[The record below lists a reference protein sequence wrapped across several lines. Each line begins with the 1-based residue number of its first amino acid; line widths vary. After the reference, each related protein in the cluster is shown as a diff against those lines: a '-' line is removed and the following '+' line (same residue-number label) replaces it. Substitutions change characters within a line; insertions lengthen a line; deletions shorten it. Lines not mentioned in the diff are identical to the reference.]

1 MEKKRIKYVSVLNAM
16 ACIAVVML
24 HTNGAFWTFST
35 KKYWISS
42 NFIECL
48 MYFAVP
54 VFFMISGT
62 TLIDYREKYS
72 TKEYFSKR
80 INKTLIPFVAWSF
93 IGAVYQYIAG
103 RLHIDWTID
112 GMKVLFAGML
122 NTYVIGVYWFFIY
135 LFSVYLCI
143 PVLSAIPGE
152 IRKNVFR
159 YCAAVS
165 FVLQILLPFVCD
177 VTGFGYTNRVTFF
190 VGTSYMFYV
199 FMGWLIREHEFS
211 LKERVIIYILGIAG
225 FLMHFI
231 GTYFVSM
238 KAGQIVQTY
247 KGYNNVPAV
256 LYSIAVFVFIKQ
268 LSQRINEQ
276 GRLYGLICRFAG
288 YTFAVY
294 LIHWYVLDLLTKIFK
309 LDEFSIV
316 YRVGMPFIIIPICII
331 IAFVLKKIPIVK
343 RIVP

>member
-1 MEKKRIKYVSVLNAM
+1 
-16 ACIAVVML
+16 
-24 HTNGAFWTFST
+24 
-35 KKYWISS
+35 
-42 NFIECL
+42 
-48 MYFAVP
+48 
-54 VFFMISGT
+54 
-62 TLIDYREKYS
+62 
-72 TKEYFSKR
+72 
-80 INKTLIPFVAWSF
+80 
-93 IGAVYQYIAG
+93 
-103 RLHIDWTID
+103 
-112 GMKVLFAGML
+112 
-122 NTYVIGVYWFFIY
+122 
-135 LFSVYLCI
+135 
-143 PVLSAIPGE
+143 
-152 IRKNVFR
+152 
-159 YCAAVS
+159 
-165 FVLQILLPFVCD
+165 
-177 VTGFGYTNRVTFF
+177 
-190 VGTSYMFYV
+190 
-199 FMGWLIREHEFS
+199 
-211 LKERVIIYILGIAG
+211 
-225 FLMHFI
+225 
-231 GTYFVSM
+231 M

>member
-1 MEKKRIKYVSVLNAM
+1 MVKQRIKYISVLNAM
-16 ACIAVVML
+16 ACCAVVML
-24 HTNGAFWTFST
+24 HTNGAFWTYST
-35 KKYWISS
+35 KRYWITS

-62 TLIDYREKYS
+62 TLVDYRDKYS
-72 TKEYFSKR
+72 TKEFFKKR
-80 INKTLIPFVAWSF
+80 IDKTLIPFVAWSL

-103 RLHIDWTID
+103 RLHIDWTVE
-112 GMKVLFAGML
+112 GMKVLFAGLL
-122 NTYVIGVYWFFIY
+122 NTHVIGVYWFFIY

-143 PVLSAIPGE
+143 PVIAAIPKD
-152 IRKNVFR
+152 IRKNVFK

-165 FVLQILLPFVCD
+165 FGLQIFLPFICD
-177 VTGFGYTNRVTFF
+177 LTDFGYANRVTFF

-199 FMGWLIREHEFS
+199 FMGWLIKEHDFNVT
-211 LKERVIIYILGIAG
+211 ERVIIYILGIVG
-225 FLMHFI
+225 FVMHFA
-231 GTYFVSM
+231 GTYAVSV
-238 KAGQIVQTY
+238 KAGSIIQTF

-256 LYSIAVFVFIKQ
+256 LYSVAIFVLVKQ
-268 LSQRINEQ
+268 LSYKINEE
-276 GRLYGLICRFAG
+276 RRWYKLVCRFAG

-294 LIHWYVLDLLTKIFK
+294 LIHWYVLDLITKIFR

-331 IAFVLKKIPIVK
+331 LAMVLRKIPIVK